1 MSWQA
6 VDTIPIVIGAAVTA
20 ARAEAIRIAL
30 LRRAVPLARLHDGK
44 VEPLATALLVAD
56 GDAVALM
63 TAAHVFEQARIGDL
77 AVPLPKLRRV
87 VALASL
93 RMRVAMHPNRDLALI
108 WIDDRWL
115 ARELCAN
122 WEACPLGHWWSSEE
136 ALGSTY
142 VLAGYP
148 GANARRIDGWVYA
161 KPIVLFTGPIAAD
174 CYAYART
181 ALRIDGVEIHTPEL
195 DGVSGAMIWAVTD
208 SERDAITC
216 VLRPAA
222 VQVAFAHGRHLRA
235 EPIAGARQLL
245 ARRV

>member
-6 VDTIPIVIGAAVTA
+6 VDTVPIVIGTAVTA
-20 ARAEAIRIAL
+20 ARADAIRGAL

-56 GDAVALM
+56 GDSVALM
-63 TAAHVFEQARIGDL
+63 TAAHVFEQARVGDF
-77 AVPLPKLRRV
+77 AVPLPQLRRV

-93 RMRVAMHPNRDLALI
+93 RVRVVMHPQRDLALI

-122 WEACPLGHWWSSEE
+122 WEACPLGHWWGN
-136 ALGSTY
+136 AAAVGSTY

-148 GANARRIDGWVYA
+148 GVNARRIDGWVYA
-161 KPIVLFTGPIAAD
+161 KPIVLFTGSIDAD

-181 ALRIDGVEIHTPEL
+181 ALRIDGIEIHTPAL
-195 DGVSGAMIWAVTD
+195 DGVSGATIWAVTD
-208 SERDAITC
+208 DEPDTITC
-216 VLRPAA
+216 ILRPAA
-222 VQVAFAHGRHLRA
+222 VQVAFLHGRHLRA
-235 EPIAGARQLL
+235 EPIDGARQLL